1 MAHTNTSAPKSRPVP
16 LPARIAFTL
25 WMALWVPVVLTSQGP
40 QNFWWLCNLAQFI
53 LLYSIWT
60 SDRLL
65 ISSQA
70 GTVVVVG
77 IVWTLDFAGALLIGS
92 SPFGITTYM
101 FNDDLP
107 IALRATS
114 TYHIWLPAFMIWLCR
129 RHGYDRRGPWLQCGI
144 GTAAIVGSWIFGEP
158 VRNLN
163 YTVAPFGIE
172 QTWLPQVAYIPLLC
186 IGTALLLYLPGH
198 LVVKAISPRAGPGSA

>member
-1 MAHTNTSAPKSRPVP
+1 VSPSNTSAPTTRPVP
-16 LPARIAFTL
+16 LPARVAFTL

-77 IVWTLDFAGALLIGS
+77 IVWTVDFAVALLIGS
-92 SPFGITTYM
+92 SPSGITAYM

-114 TYHIWLPAFMIWLCR
+114 TYHIWLPVLVLWLCR
-129 RHGYDRRGPWLQCGI
+129 RLGYDGRGFRLQCGI
-144 GTAAIVGSWIFGEP
+144 GSLVIVGGWLFGDP
-158 VRNLN
+158 GRNLN
-163 YTVAPFGIE
+163 YTVAPFGME
-172 QTWLPQVAYIPLLC
+172 QVWLPQPVYIPLLC
-186 IGTALLLYLPGH
+186 VATAVLVYLPGH
-198 LVVKAISPRAGPGSA
+198 WIVKAISPRAGPGSA